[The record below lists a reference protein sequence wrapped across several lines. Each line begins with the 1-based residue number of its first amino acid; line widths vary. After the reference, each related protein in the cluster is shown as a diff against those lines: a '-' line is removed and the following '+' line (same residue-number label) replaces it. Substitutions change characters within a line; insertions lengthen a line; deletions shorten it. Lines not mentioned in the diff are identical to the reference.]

1 LPGEKDEIRSLIR
14 KWHLKINPDQI
25 TLISPS
31 DPVLRKK
38 LEKSL
43 YKLRKNKGLTIAQAR
58 RLLTSPA
65 YFSTMCLQEN
75 LADGLISGA
84 ATSTAEV
91 LKPALQIIKT
101 TRGKTASGLFLILP
115 AEITGT
121 ETAGTETPS
130 VVPVSGHTAG
140 PGPLLFADCAVN
152 ILPDRQQLCQIALST
167 AETAQMLGLKPRL
180 AFLSF
185 SSHGST
191 KHELAEKMA
200 GAARLVRTRRPGL
213 PVDGELQADSALSPR
228 VARFKTPASPLKG
241 RANVLIFPNL
251 EAANIGY
258 KLVERLG
265 GARALGTIV
274 QGLKKPVNDLSRG
287 CTTSDIVYLT
297 AITVLQTGKTK
308 ITKTN

>member
-1 LPGEKDEIRSLIR
+1 
-14 KWHLKINPDQI
+14 
-25 TLISPS
+25 
-31 DPVLRKK
+31 
-38 LEKSL
+38 
-43 YKLRKNKGLTIAQAR
+43 
-58 RLLTSPA
+58 
-65 YFSTMCLQEN
+65 
-75 LADGLISGA
+75 
-84 ATSTAEV
+84 
-91 LKPALQIIKT
+91 
-101 TRGKTASGLFLILP
+101 
-115 AEITGT
+115 
-121 ETAGTETPS
+121 
-130 VVPVSGHTAG
+130 
-140 PGPLLFADCAVN
+140 
-152 ILPDRQQLCQIALST
+152 
-167 AETAQMLGLKPRL
+167 
-180 AFLSF
+180 
-185 SSHGST
+185 
-191 KHELAEKMA
+191 MA